1 MDRDHARGF
10 VKQVLKKETEFLEEL
25 KAFEEKM
32 ESAEDWESASRDFAP
47 RVKAFYNAQL
57 EQWQR
62 YYLGLDSANMK
73 FGFSVMH
80 TAQKKERKAAEATI
94 PHSVF
99 GELKQKIKVGQT
111 TTKLSATGGKAARE
125 IIEKKL
131 GQGGLVEIESRGKGG
146 KIGGGQDAVY
156 DEDYNPA
163 DHVATESKPPLSTVP
178 TSPQKQ
184 SKEPEP
190 VTTPTKKLT
199 PAQLKFGIGPEA
211 EKKPDPQLNSILQRR
226 KDLYGAG
233 KY

>member
-1 MDRDHARGF
+1 M
-10 VKQVLKKETEFLEEL
+10 
-25 KAFEEKM
+25 
-32 ESAEDWESASRDFAP
+32 
-47 RVKAFYNAQL
+47 
-57 EQWQR
+57 
-62 YYLGLDSANMK
+62 
-73 FGFSVMH
+73 
-80 TAQKKERKAAEATI
+80 
-94 PHSVF
+94 
-99 GELKQKIKVGQT
+99 GQT

-131 GQGGLVEIESRGKGG
+131 GQGGMVEIESRGKGG
-146 KIGGGQDAVY
+146 KIGGGADAVY

-163 DHVATESKPPLSTVP
+163 DHVAVESKPPLSTVP
-178 TSPQKQ
+178 TSPKKQ
-184 SKEPEP
+184 STPNLTQSIADPSCPGTDPEP